1 LSRYIKIQKRKEVIE
16 MIEDA
21 ILLYLE
27 SMHKE
32 RKAKKKKKLLPL

>member
-1 LSRYIKIQKRKEVIE
+1 LGRIPKIQKWKEVRE

-27 SMHKE
+27 SMHRE
-32 RKAKKKKKLLPL
+32 RKAKKKKGRFPF